1 MGTFIREKDQ
11 VEISVLKRFGLRISI
26 LEAWEGILRAKGV
39 AIPSDVPKTLASARV
54 KVSSGCFT
62 ACDVGCELRRVEG
75 NLISAAGILG
85 EEDTEPWLDMLGEC
99 MAEKTDM
106 KDIEKNIQFP
116 AVRTHLN
123 RFRFDGACGSC
134 DS

>member
-75 NLISAAGILG
+75 NLISPRGFWG
-85 EEDTEPWLDMLGEC
+85 K
-99 MAEKTDM
+99 KTPNPGSTCSGNAWR
-106 KDIEKNIQFP
+106 KR
-116 AVRTHLN
+116 RT
-123 RFRFDGACGSC
+123 
-134 DS
+134 